1 MFELEKQTVGRIISD
16 AINRLGHWEDEAA
29 KELANDH
36 PTLQQT
42 FMRLALAYI
51 KIQSEKSTGST
62 DLRNLAT
69 VTLCKKIAL
78 HLEYEDWYSL
88 PMV

>member
-1 MFELEKQTVGRIISD
+1 MTVVESPARKISD
-16 AINRLGHWEDEAA
+16 AINRLGHWEEAAA

-42 FMRLALAYI
+42 FMRLTLAFI
-51 KIQSEKSTGST
+51 KIQSAKDLRFT
-62 DLRNLAT
+62 DLRNEAT
-69 VTLCKKIAL
+69 VKLCKKIAANL
-78 HLEYEDWYSL
+78 QYEDWYSL